1 MTTLPSGALRR
12 ALAAAAFLL
21 LGTASAAIPLSGFA
35 ADTLITEA
43 EARLPDA
50 PSAAPTRGISR
61 GPGVRLSTPDEVTA
75 RGFPLQ
81 LALDPRGGARIDPDS
96 LKVTYLKQPAVDLT
110 ARLMPGL
117 QGNQIA
123 LARVA
128 VPAGIH
134 PIRVSVRDTEG
145 REGALTFML
154 RAR

>member
-1 MTTLPSGALRR
+1 M
-12 ALAAAAFLL
+12 AAAAFLVL
-21 LGTASAAIPLSGFA
+21 SMAVAAVPMAASA
-35 ADTLITEA
+35 ADTLITED

-61 GPGVRLSTPDEVTA
+61 GPGIRLSSSEEVAA

-110 ARLMPGL
+110 ARLKPGL

-123 LARVA
+123 LSRLV
-128 VPAGIH
+128 VPAGVH

-145 REGALTFML
+145 REGVLNFML

>member
-1 MTTLPSGALRR
+1 MPTWPIDALRR
-12 ALAAAAFLL
+12 GLAAAAFLL
-21 LGTASAAIPLSGFA
+21 LSTAGVAIPVAASA
-35 ADTLITEA
+35 ADTLITED

-61 GPGVRLSTPDEVTA
+61 GPGVRLSTPEEVTA

-81 LALDPRGGARIDPDS
+81 FALDPRGGARIDPDS

-110 ARLMPGL
+110 PRMKPGFN
-117 QGNQIA
+117 GNQIS
-123 LARVA
+123 LARVV
-128 VPAGIH
+128 VPAGVH

>member
-1 MTTLPSGALRR
+1 VA
-12 ALAAAAFLL
+12 
-21 LGTASAAIPLSGFA
+21 
-35 ADTLITEA
+35 
-43 EARLPDA
+43 
-50 PSAAPTRGISR
+50 
-61 GPGVRLSTPDEVTA
+61 A

-110 ARLMPGL
+110 ARLKPGL

-123 LARVA
+123 LSRLA
-128 VPAGIH
+128 VPAGVH

-145 REGALTFML
+145 REGVLTFLL

>member
-1 MTTLPSGALRR
+1 MPTLSLGALRR
-12 ALAAAAFLL
+12 GLGAAILVVSTAIAAIPAP
-21 LGTASAAIPLSGFA
+21 ASAASA
-35 ADTLITEA
+35 LITEE

-110 ARLMPGL
+110 ARLKPGL
-117 QGNQIA
+117 QGNQIV
-123 LARVA
+123 LSRVA

>member
-1 MTTLPSGALRR
+1 MPTLLPDALHR
-12 ALAAAAFLL
+12 ALASAAFLL
-21 LGTASAAIPLSGFA
+21 LATAGAALPLAASA
-35 ADTLITEA
+35 ADTLITED

-50 PSAAPTRGISR
+50 PSAAPPRGISR
-61 GPGVRLSTPDEVTA
+61 GPGVRLSTPEEVTA

-81 LALDPRGGARIDPDS
+81 FALDPRGGARIDPDS

-110 ARLMPGL
+110 PRMKPGFN
-117 QGNQIA
+117 GNQIS
-123 LARVA
+123 LARVV

-145 REGALTFML
+145 REGVLTFML

>member
-1 MTTLPSGALRR
+1 MPA
-12 ALAAAAFLL
+12 LL
-21 LGTASAAIPLSGFA
+21 LNTLLRASAAVAFVILLMAGTVLPVAAIA
-35 ADTLITEA
+35 ADTLITAE

-50 PSAAPTRGISR
+50 PSVPATRGISR
-61 GPGVRLSTPDEVTA
+61 GPGVRLSTPDEVAA

-81 LALDPRGGARIDPDS
+81 LALEPRGGARIDPDS

-110 ARLMPGL
+110 ARLKSGL

-134 PIRVSVRDTEG
+134 PIRVSVRDSEG
-145 REGALTFML
+145 REGVLTFLL